1 MIGTEFDMDALGT
14 SLINAAG
21 AALANNVSNLKLPL
35 LESDDTEHLLKQ
47 LHAIIASV
55 SSVVSAV
62 KELENSKPSIEETG
76 GFIEL

>member
-1 MIGTEFDMDALGT
+1 MSQVHIDAV
-14 SLINAAG
+14 NAAG